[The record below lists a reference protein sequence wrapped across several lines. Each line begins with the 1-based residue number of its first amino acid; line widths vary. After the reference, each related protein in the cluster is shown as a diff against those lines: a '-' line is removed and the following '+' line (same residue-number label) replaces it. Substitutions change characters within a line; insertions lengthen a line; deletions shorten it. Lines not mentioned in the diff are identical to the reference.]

1 MHLRTNILRSCV
13 LHCNWKEPERERE
26 GESEREMDRTRKKER
41 EMRKGIE
48 RETEQ

>member
-1 MHLRTNILRSCV
+1 VCFTVIGKNQ
-13 LHCNWKEPERERE
+13 KGRE
-26 GESEREMDRTRKKER
+26 GESEREMDRTRKKEK